1 MVRDLPIPRAVIFDM
16 DGLLLDSE
24 RVAVTLIARAAAA
37 LGQPWGPE
45 LGLSLVG
52 IGAQDSDVL
61 IRRELGEHFPIA
73 ALRTTFD
80 ALYDAAISAGE
91 IPLKPGVVGLFDL
104 LEELGVP
111 KAVATS
117 TRRPRALSK
126 LGAARLTG
134 RLAAVICGDDVER
147 VKPAPDVF
155 LAAARALSV
164 EPEGCLVL
172 EDSNAGVRGAQA
184 AGMSVVMVPDLVA
197 PAEDVLAAAVRVVDT
212 LDRVAGLLRQARS
225 DLHKN

>member
-1 MVRDLPIPRAVIFDM
+1 MKSFPIPRAVLFDM

-24 RVAVTLIARAAAA
+24 RVAVALIARAAAA

-52 IGAQDSDVL
+52 IGARDCDAI
-61 IRRELGEHFPIA
+61 IRRELGEHFPVA
-73 ALRTTFD
+73 ALRTAFD
-80 ALYDAAISAGE
+80 ASYDAAIAAGE
-91 IPLKPGVVGLFDL
+91 IPLKPGVVELFDL

-117 TRRPRALSK
+117 TRRPRALAK
-126 LGAARLTG
+126 LGAVGLTG

-147 VKPAPDVF
+147 AKPAPDIF
-155 LAAARALSV
+155 LAAARALGV

-184 AGMSVVMVPDLVA
+184 AGMRVVMVPDLVA
-197 PAEDVLAAAVRVVDT
+197 PAEDVLATGVRVVDS
-212 LDRVAGLLRQARS
+212 LDRVAGLVRRARS
-225 DLHKN
+225 GGSGS